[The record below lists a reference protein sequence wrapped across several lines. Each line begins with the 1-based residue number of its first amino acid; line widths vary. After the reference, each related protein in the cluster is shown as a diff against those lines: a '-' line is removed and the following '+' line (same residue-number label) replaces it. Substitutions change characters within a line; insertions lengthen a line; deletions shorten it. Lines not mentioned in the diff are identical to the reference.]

1 MILSAV
7 DRVDS
12 SCSTL
17 SILQST
23 PGHCRSVQDSALK
36 ALIRLKQLKGQRY
49 AAPICSSKQLSS
61 GCPSPFL
68 PPFPPSSSSDR
79 VRTVPAS
86 VSPRSPGKP
95 PAMALGLAL
104 GQQHPLHHRGRSCSC
119 TKLQSCTRS
128 YNYFSTHH
136 HHHHL
141 QQQLSTN
148 DVASL
153 QIIQLPGH
161 SLHCVQCALNPDH
174 SAHLNPVS
182 QFSRLQSK
190 LSVEIRETGLNDWK
204 IAAKIKPQV
213 WTTFQRRVFG
223 QFTKELKVN
232 HS

>member
-68 PPFPPSSSSDR
+68 PPFTPFPPSSSSDR

-128 YNYFSTHH
+128 NNYFFHPPPPPPP
-136 HHHHL
+136 
-141 QQQLSTN
+141 
-148 DVASL
+148 ASPPSPPASPPAATFASF
-153 QIIQLPGH
+153 QIIFPDQLTGH

-174 SAHLNPVS
+174 SPHLNPVS

-190 LSVEIRETGLNDWK
+190 LPLEIRETGD
-204 IAAKIKPQV
+204 
-213 WTTFQRRVFG
+213 G
-223 QFTKELKVN
+223 
-232 HS
+232 